1 MSLSPGHVACTA
13 GVDDNTND
21 EEIMTKQIEFLF
33 DFGSPATYLA
43 YRQLPKIAADRG
55 AEIVWQP
62 ILLGGVHKAT
72 GNASP
77 ISVPAKGRWMFGDL
91 TKWAKR
97 YGVPFKMNPHFPINT
112 IALMR
117 GAIGVQMKMPE
128 DFARYVD
135 VVFKAVWED
144 GRNMGDPE
152 EVAAVLREGGLD
164 PDKIFALVGEQDV
177 KDKLKANSDDA
188 VERGAFGAPTYF
200 VGSDMFFG
208 QDRLEFVAEALDA
221 LPA

>member
-1 MSLSPGHVACTA
+1 
-13 GVDDNTND
+13 
-21 EEIMTKQIEFLF
+21 MTKQVEFLF

-43 YRQLPKIAADRG
+43 YTQLPKIAADRN
-55 AEIVWQP
+55 AEIVWRP

-77 ISVPAKGRWMFGDL
+77 ITVPPKGRWMFGDL
-91 TKWAKR
+91 ARWAKR

-117 GAIGVQMKMPE
+117 GAVGLQMRMPD

-135 VVFKAVWED
+135 VMFKAVWANE
-144 GRNMGDPE
+144 RNMGDP
-152 EVAAVLREGGLD
+152 AVVTKVLQEGGLD
-164 PDKIFALVGEQDV
+164 TKKIFALVGEQDV
-177 KDKLKANSDDA
+177 KDKLKSNSDDA
-188 VERGAFGAPTYF
+188 VERGTFGAPTYF
-200 VGSDMFFG
+200 VGGELFFG

>member
-1 MSLSPGHVACTA
+1 
-13 GVDDNTND
+13 
-21 EEIMTKQIEFLF
+21 MTKQVEFLI

-43 YRQLPKIAADRG
+43 YTQLPKIAADRG

-91 TKWAKR
+91 TKWAER

-135 VVFKAVWED
+135 VVFKAVWENQ
-144 GRNMGDPE
+144 RNMGDPE

-208 QDRLEFVAEALDA
+208 QDRLEFVADALDA
-221 LPA
+221 LPG

>member
-1 MSLSPGHVACTA
+1 
-13 GVDDNTND
+13 
-21 EEIMTKQIEFLF
+21 
-33 DFGSPATYLA
+33 
-43 YRQLPKIAADRG
+43 
-55 AEIVWQP
+55 
-62 ILLGGVHKAT
+62 
-72 GNASP
+72 
-77 ISVPAKGRWMFGDL
+77 
-91 TKWAKR
+91 
-97 YGVPFKMNPHFPINT
+97 VPFKMNPHFPINT

>member
-1 MSLSPGHVACTA
+1 
-13 GVDDNTND
+13 
-21 EEIMTKQIEFLF
+21 MTKQVEFLI

-43 YRQLPKIAADRG
+43 YTQLPKIAADRG

-208 QDRLEFVAEALDA
+208 QDRLEFVADALDA